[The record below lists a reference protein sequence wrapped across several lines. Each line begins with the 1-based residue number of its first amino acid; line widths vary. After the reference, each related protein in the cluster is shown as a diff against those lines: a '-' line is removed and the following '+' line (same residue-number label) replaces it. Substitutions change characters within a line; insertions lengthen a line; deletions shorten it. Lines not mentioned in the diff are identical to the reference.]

1 MLQACEANEIVGE
14 KHLQEV
20 VRVKRL
26 LSIVQFVGRVVPGLE
41 PALDVP
47 VQAGN
52 RVLHLVPAYIVS
64 SVAVAV
70 DREGLPELSTHQ
82 VEREVARVE
91 SEGLLDLRPGERGVR
106 CLPSFST
113 QVWPRTRCLGN
124 GERIRC
130 SPRPAEA
137 KGARLRFR
145 SK

>member
-1 MLQACEANEIVGE
+1 MLQACEAKEIVGE
-14 KHLQEV
+14 KAFTGG
-20 VRVKRL
+20 RKREAVS
-26 LSIVQFVGRVVPGLE
+26 SIVLFVGRFVPGLE

-52 RVLHLVPAYIVS
+52 RVLHLVPAFTVS
-64 SVAVAV
+64 SIAVAV
-70 DREGLPELSTHQ
+70 DRDGLPELGTHQ